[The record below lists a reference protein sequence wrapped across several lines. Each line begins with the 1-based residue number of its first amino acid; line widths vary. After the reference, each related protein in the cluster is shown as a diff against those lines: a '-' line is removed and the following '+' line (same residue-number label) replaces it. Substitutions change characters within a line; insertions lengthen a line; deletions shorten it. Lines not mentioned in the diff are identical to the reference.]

1 MFQSRFRSAAA
12 RAAAACGMTL
22 TLAIVTAVPAMA
34 QDVII
39 HPNAGSF
46 PIANA
51 VEVGPGASIIFHSG
65 VTPAAANPDAE
76 RGTPEYY
83 GDTRTQSISVFERM
97 KANLEALGLSM
108 GDVVK
113 MTAFL
118 VGDPALGGQM
128 DFDGFMEAYRMY
140 WGTDAQPRLP
150 SRSTVQVAGLVGPL
164 MFVEVEVITAIN
176 R

>member
-1 MFQSRFRSAAA
+1 MIRSNLTKFAGAAA
-12 RAAAACGMTL
+12 LACGL
-22 TLAIVTAVPAMA
+22 GLSASLASAD
-34 QDVII
+34 DVII

-51 VEVGPGASIIFHSG
+51 VEVGPNASIIFHSG

-83 GDTRTQSISVFERM
+83 GDTRTQAISVFERM
-97 KANLEALGLSM
+97 KADLERHGLGM

-113 MTAFL
+113 MTVFL
-118 VGDPALGGQM
+118 VGDPANGGDM
-128 DFDGFMEAYRMY
+128 DFNGFMDAYRMY
-140 WGTDAQPRLP
+140 WGTEEQPRLP
-150 SRSTVQVAGLVGPL
+150 ARSTVQVAGLVGPL
-164 MFVEVEVITAIN
+164 MFVEVEVITATT

>member
-1 MFQSRFRSAAA
+1 MSRLATRIRRTTGMLLFSGISSVTASIAAA
-12 RAAAACGMTL
+12 DD
-22 TLAIVTAVPAMA
+22 I
-34 QDVII
+34 II

-51 VEVGPGASIIFHSG
+51 VETGPGASIIFHSG
-65 VTPAAANPDAE
+65 VTPAAANPNAQ

-97 KANLEALGLSM
+97 KTDLERLGLSM

-113 MTAFL
+113 MTVFL
-118 VGDPALGGQM
+118 VGDPALDGQM

-140 WGTDAQPRLP
+140 WGTAEQPRLP
-150 SRSTVQVAGLVGPL
+150 ARSTVQVAGLVSPL
-164 MFVEVEVITAIN
+164 MFVEVEVITAVQ

>member
-1 MFQSRFRSAAA
+1 MSVSNRFKRSLL
-12 RAAAACGMTL
+12 GL
-22 TLAIVTAVPAMA
+22 SLAVSLPLMSTQTNA
-34 QDVII
+34 QDENVII
-39 HPNAGSF
+39 HPNPGTF

-65 VTPAAANPDAE
+65 VTPAAANPNAE

-83 GDTRTQSISVFERM
+83 GDTRTQAISVFERT
-97 KANLEALGLSM
+97 KANLENLGLSM

-113 MTAFL
+113 MTVFL
-118 VGDPALGGQM
+118 VGDPANGGEM

-140 WGTDAQPRLP
+140 WGTEEQPRLP
-150 SRSTVQVAGLVGPL
+150 ARSTVEVARLVGPL
-164 MFVEVEVITAIN
+164 MFVEVEVITAKT

>member
-1 MFQSRFRSAAA
+1 MSGFSYILKRPACALLISAASLLYGHA
-12 RAAAACGMTL
+12 HAN
-22 TLAIVTAVPAMA
+22 
-34 QDVII
+34 DVVI

-65 VTPAAANPDAE
+65 VTPAPADPSAE
-76 RGTPEYY
+76 RGSPEYY

-97 KANLEALGLSM
+97 KSDLERLGLSM

-113 MTAFL
+113 MTVFL

-128 DFDGFMEAYRMY
+128 DFNGFMDAYRMY
-140 WGTDAQPRLP
+140 WGTDEQPRLP
-150 SRSTVQVAGLVGPL
+150 ARSTVQVAGLVAPL
-164 MFVEVEVITAIN
+164 MFVEVEVITATN
-176 R
+176 RE

>member
-1 MFQSRFRSAAA
+1 MVRSTFKKALCGAALACGIAAA
-12 RAAAACGMTL
+12 
-22 TLAIVTAVPAMA
+22 PAMA

-39 HPNAGSF
+39 HPNAGTF

-65 VTPAAANPDAE
+65 VTPAPANPNAE
-76 RGTPEYY
+76 RGTPEFY
-83 GDTRTQSISVFERM
+83 GDTKTQAISVFNRMQADLER
-97 KANLEALGLSM
+97 LGLSM

-113 MTAFL
+113 MTVFL

-128 DFDGFMEAYRMY
+128 DFDGFMEAYRMF
-140 WGTDAQPRLP
+140 WGTPEQPRLP
-150 SRSTVQVAGLVGPL
+150 ARSTVQVAGLVGPL
-164 MFVEVEVITAIN
+164 MFVEVEVITATN

>member
-1 MFQSRFRSAAA
+1 MLQSRLRSATV
-12 RAAAACGMTL
+12 RAAVACAMALAL
-22 TLAIVTAVPAMA
+22 TIVTAAPSMA

-65 VTPAAANPDAE
+65 VTPAAANPNAE
-76 RGTPEYY
+76 RGTPAYY

-97 KANLEALGLSM
+97 KANLEALGLGM

-113 MTAFL
+113 MTVFL

-140 WGTDAQPRLP
+140 WGTEAQSRLP
-150 SRSTVQVAGLVGPL
+150 ARSTVQVAGLVGPL
-164 MFVEVEVITAIN
+164 MFVEVEVITATN

>member
-1 MFQSRFRSAAA
+1 MVRSTFKKALCGAALACGIAAA
-12 RAAAACGMTL
+12 
-22 TLAIVTAVPAMA
+22 PAMA

-65 VTPAAANPDAE
+65 VTPGAANPNAE
-76 RGTPEYY
+76 RGTPEFY
-83 GDTRTQSISVFERM
+83 GDTKTQAISVFNRM
-97 KANLEALGLSM
+97 QADLEKLGLSM

-113 MTAFL
+113 MTVFL

-128 DFDGFMEAYRMY
+128 DFDGFMEAYRMF
-140 WGTDAQPRLP
+140 WGTPEQPRLP
-150 SRSTVQVAGLVGPL
+150 ARSTVQVAGLVGPL
-164 MFVEVEVITAIN
+164 MFVEVEVITATN

>member
-1 MFQSRFRSAAA
+1 MSLSPVKKVITGAVVACGFAMAAA
-12 RAAAACGMTL
+12 S
-22 TLAIVTAVPAMA
+22 VSA

-39 HPNAGSF
+39 HPNAGTF

-51 VEVGPGASIIFHSG
+51 VEVGPGATIIFHSG
-65 VTPAAANPDAE
+65 VTPGAANPDAQ

-83 GDTRTQSISVFERM
+83 GDTKTQAISVFTRMQADLERH
-97 KANLEALGLSM
+97 GLSM

-113 MTAFL
+113 MTVFL
-118 VGDPALGGQM
+118 VGDPAMGGQM

-140 WGTDAQPRLP
+140 WGTAEQPRLP
-150 SRSTVQVAGLVGPL
+150 ARSTVQVAGLVGPL
-164 MFVEVEVITAIN
+164 MFVEVEVITATT

>member
-1 MFQSRFRSAAA
+1 MVRSTFKKALFGAALACGIAAA
-12 RAAAACGMTL
+12 
-22 TLAIVTAVPAMA
+22 PAMA

-39 HPNAGSF
+39 HPNAGTF

-65 VTPAAANPDAE
+65 VTPSPANPNAE
-76 RGTPEYY
+76 RGTPEFY
-83 GDTRTQSISVFERM
+83 GDTKTQAISVFNRM
-97 KANLEALGLSM
+97 QADLEKLGLGM

-113 MTAFL
+113 MTVFL

-128 DFDGFMEAYRMY
+128 DFDGFMEAYRMF
-140 WGTDAQPRLP
+140 WGTPEQPRLP
-150 SRSTVQVAGLVGPL
+150 ARSTVQVAGLVGPL
-164 MFVEVEVITAIN
+164 MFVEVEVITATN

>member
-1 MFQSRFRSAAA
+1 MTRATFKQALTGAAL
-12 RAAAACGMTL
+12 ACG
-22 TLAIVTAVPAMA
+22 IAVASTSALA

-39 HPNAGSF
+39 HPNAGTF

-65 VTPAAANPDAE
+65 VTPGAANPDAE

-83 GDTRTQSISVFERM
+83 GDTKTQAISVFNRMQADLERH
-97 KANLEALGLSM
+97 GLSM

-113 MTAFL
+113 MTVFL

-128 DFDGFMEAYRMY
+128 DFDGFMEAYRMF
-140 WGTDAQPRLP
+140 WGTPEQPRLP
-150 SRSTVQVAGLVGPL
+150 ARSTVQVAGLVGPL
-164 MFVEVEVITAIN
+164 MFVEVEVITATT

>member
-1 MFQSRFRSAAA
+1 MAQPTLIKRTVLGASLALGLSITAAQ
-12 RAAAACGMTL
+12 
-22 TLAIVTAVPAMA
+22 VSA

-39 HPNAGSF
+39 HPNAGTF

-65 VTPAAANPDAE
+65 VTPAAANPNAQ
-76 RGTPEYY
+76 RGTPEFY
-83 GDTRTQSISVFERM
+83 GDTRTQAISVFERT
-97 KANLEALGLSM
+97 KANLENLGLSM

-113 MTAFL
+113 MTVFL
-118 VGDPALGGQM
+118 VGDPANGGQM

-140 WGTDAQPRLP
+140 WGTEEQPRLP
-150 SRSTVQVAGLVGPL
+150 ARSTVEVARLVGPL
-164 MFVEVEVITAIN
+164 MFVEVEVITATT